1 MVRPVES
8 AALGTTCGVGTCCA
22 KHSRVLAFDK
32 WVDKITRCAISEK
45 VSEAQEL
52 DEVPEEEATHVEMP
66 QPELEIELEHEE
78 LQDVEAE
85 VAHKMQQKESEVRY
99 QRACL
104 NSKASVVCLKL
115 LHSFERP
122 VVGDNRA
129 ECFNKLAL
137 KILLPPAKYPGYDR
151 SLGDVE
157 AWRKRLPISDSPRFK
172 ALCGELESVLHAETC
187 KRIERRD
194 KKDDRDE
201 EEGAAPKVGWN
212 LGWWFNMGRT
222 AQQWGFAKKKDGTS
236 AFSLKH
242 PFFKN
247 RGVYLDDPLVSKSN
261 PYWKKEIFMLAGE
274 LLKCID
280 ANYHGVHGDWC
291 LYVSCMMSDMCE
303 VGRHTDKHDVS
314 HQYNIFLGRFENAVY
329 EVESPYND
337 EVKCFFDT
345 HKVFKSDA
353 RCKHRINSAG
363 FIGVRYCVTFYK
375 MYDRTQ
381 KKEDPIF
388 WPPTYI

>member
-1 MVRPVES
+1 MEDQEEENLQFTSPGKDGREVYEDSDPENEIDELPTRKRTRTHERKEWVALLS
-8 AALGTTCGVGTCCA
+8 ASSWDSCIQ
-22 KHSRVLAFDK
+22 
-32 WVDKITRCAISEK
+32 KITA
-45 VSEAQEL
+45 
-52 DEVPEEEATHVEMP
+52 
-66 QPELEIELEHEE
+66 
-78 LQDVEAE
+78 
-85 VAHKMQQKESEVRY
+85 
-99 QRACL
+99 
-104 NSKASVVCLKL
+104 
-115 LHSFERP
+115 
-122 VVGDNRA
+122 
-129 ECFNKLAL
+129 
-137 KILLPPAKYPGYDR
+137 
-151 SLGDVE
+151 
-157 AWRKRLPISDSPRFK
+157 
-172 ALCGELESVLHAETC
+172 
-187 KRIERRD
+187 RIERRD

-261 PYWKKEIFMLAGE
+261 PYWKKEIFMLVGE

-353 RCKHRINSAG
+353 STKAAAEGDVVRAHLWKNVAWNDVG
-363 FIGVRYCVTFYK
+363 LGVRMLHEIRELVPLEE
-375 MYDRTQ
+375 MDRCR
-381 KKEDPIF
+381 KKHAVRGEEAGNALSQMQAAPCFAASGRWFRGISER
-388 WPPTYI
+388 

>member
-1 MVRPVES
+1 MVFKALLMVRPVES

-32 WVDKITRCAISEK
+32 WVDKITRCAISEM

-52 DEVPEEEATHVEMP
+52 DEVAEEEATHVEMP
-66 QPELEIELEHEE
+66 EPELEVELEHEE
-78 LQDVEAE
+78 LQDVEPE
-85 VAHKMQQKESEVRY
+85 VAQKMPTKRKRS
-99 QRACL
+99 
-104 NSKASVVCLKL
+104 
-115 LHSFERP
+115 
-122 VVGDNRA
+122 
-129 ECFNKLAL
+129 AL
-137 KILLPPAKYPGYDR
+137 STR
-151 SLGDVE
+151 
-157 AWRKRLPISDSPRFK
+157 RKRLPISDSPRFK

-201 EEGAAPKVGWN
+201 QEGAAPKVGWN

-222 AQQWGFAKKKDGTS
+222 AQQWGFSKKKDGTS

-303 VGRHTDKHDVS
+303 ECAIV
-314 HQYNIFLGRFENAVY
+314 
-329 EVESPYND
+329 
-337 EVKCFFDT
+337 
-345 HKVFKSDA
+345 
-353 RCKHRINSAG
+353 
-363 FIGVRYCVTFYK
+363 
-375 MYDRTQ
+375 
-381 KKEDPIF
+381 
-388 WPPTYI
+388 